1 MISVKEDVGVEWV
14 LGMVFYVNGGFELY
28 FFFEMYNIKVYN
40 FRVYYKIVKFYLE
53 RVDMIYVSI
62 V

>member
-1 MISVKEDVGVEWV
+1 
-14 LGMVFYVNGGFELY
+14 MVFYVNGGFELY

-62 V
+62 VQEVGNNFIEIIDQF